1 MARQK
6 TGFSYY
12 QVDTD
17 RYQDRRVRKL
27 LRRFR
32 GGVGIAVYDC
42 ILCEVFRDR
51 GHSLIWDEDTIF
63 DISEILGVTEKTI
76 DEVVKFC
83 GQVGLFDDTMLE
95 KGIITSRS
103 IQERYKD
110 MSERTKRK
118 NIIPQEILL
127 IPDYSEEC
135 GENSE
140 EYPQNSE
147 EYPQN
152 SEEYPQNSE
161 FSRRNKIKEKEN
173 KRKENKNTQSVC
185 ENAHTP
191 THSPTREEKL
201 FEEFTSWCEHNA
213 RLSLAFTEPLRL
225 DHFVWLLKTYGI
237 TKMRYCASDLHNKEA
252 YKTNRNAMNVWK
264 KWIEKVQLPSTEAS
278 KVYRR
283 S

>member
-51 GHSLIWDEDTIF
+51 GHSLIWDEDTVF

-118 NIIPQEILL
+118 NIIPKEVLV
-127 IPDYSEEC
+127 IPDYSEEYPKNSEEC

-140 EYPQNSE
+140 FTQ
-147 EYPQN
+147 
-152 SEEYPQNSE
+152 
-161 FSRRNKIKEKEN
+161 RNKIKEK
-173 KRKENKNTQSVC
+173 KIKENKNTQSVC
-185 ENAHTP
+185 ENAHIPTHTP
-191 THSPTREEKL
+191 THEEKL
-201 FEEFTSWCEHNA
+201 FEEFTLWCEQNA

-225 DHFVWLLKTYGI
+225 DHFVWLLKTYGM

-252 YKTNRNAMNVWK
+252 YKSNRNAMNVWK

>member
-76 DEVVKFC
+76 EDVVKFC
-83 GQVGLFDDTMLE
+83 GQVGLFDDTLLE

-118 NIIPQEILL
+118 TTIPKEVLV

-140 EYPQNSE
+140 EYAKNSEECGENSE
-147 EYPQN
+147 EYPK
-152 SEEYPQNSE
+152 NSE
-161 FSRRNKIKEKEN
+161 FSQRNKRKEN
-173 KRKENKNTQSVC
+173 KIKENKNTQSVC
-185 ENAHTP
+185 ENAHPP

-201 FEEFTSWCEHNA
+201 FEEFTFWCEQNA
-213 RLSLAFTEPLRL
+213 RLSLAFIEPLRL

-237 TKMRYCASDLHNKEA
+237 VKMRYCASDLHNKEA
-252 YKTNRNAMNVWK
+252 YKSNRNAMNVWK
-264 KWIEKVQLPSTEAS
+264 KWIEKVQLPSTEVA

-283 S
+283 P